1 MEAFVVARL
10 VPESDGFIGFNADQE
25 VSTIVYC
32 ESAVE
37 ARTIGAAR
45 MKTQPELV
53 SVDVLE
59 YPA

>member
-1 MEAFVVARL
+1 MGAFVVAKV
-10 VPESDGFIGFNADQE
+10 VPDTTGFVGFSATE
-25 VSTIVYC
+25 MSSTIVYC
-32 ESAVE
+32 ETAVE
-37 ARTIGAAR
+37 ARTLGAER